1 MKTIETPYGRKTPEM
16 LCKAMDAYNRQP
28 ELLEALRSITAQC
41 YEYAMQSPTLNPAI
55 DAVILQAYKAI
66 AKAEGREGE

>member
-28 ELLEALRSITAQC
+28 ELLAALRSIANDTCNHGPGPICPREIAR
-41 YEYAMQSPTLNPAI
+41 A
-55 DAVILQAYKAI
+55 AI
-66 AKAEGREGE
+66 AKAEKETP